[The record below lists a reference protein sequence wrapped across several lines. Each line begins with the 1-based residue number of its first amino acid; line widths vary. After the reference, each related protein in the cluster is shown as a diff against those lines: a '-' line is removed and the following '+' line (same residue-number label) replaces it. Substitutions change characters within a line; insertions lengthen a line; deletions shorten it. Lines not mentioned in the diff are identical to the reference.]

1 MPFSLLW
8 TSGIV
13 QAFYMKNSFKI
24 QHIRVETP
32 EVNKNLSIGLSE
44 L

>member
-13 QAFYMKNSFKI
+13 QAFYMKNSFEI
-24 QHIRVETP
+24 QHIIRVETP
-32 EVNKNLSIGLSE
+32 EVNKNLSIGFK
-44 L
+44 